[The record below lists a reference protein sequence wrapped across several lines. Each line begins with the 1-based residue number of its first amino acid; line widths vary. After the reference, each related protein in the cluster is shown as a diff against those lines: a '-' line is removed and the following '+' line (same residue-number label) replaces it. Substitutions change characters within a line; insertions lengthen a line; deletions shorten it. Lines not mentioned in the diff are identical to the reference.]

1 MTCFSAQLGTIPPLA
16 GAPNPVAQL
25 VQRHGCLLQRRGRGV
40 GTPCWLVKRM
50 TESSLNAVGR
60 NAGQWLLD
68 FAAVAVIY
76 FLLAY
81 VVLPALWRHTEHE
94 PGLAFLPM
102 VTHTGNGIPGDPLN
116 VGLVGSRDD
125 ILRAM
130 AAAAWFPADPVTLRT
145 SLEIVGSV
153 VLDRPYRAAPVSP
166 LYYQGKK
173 EQLAFEKPDG
183 RSADRRHHVR
193 FWLVLDKGMSGRPVW
208 LGAVTFDRGV
218 GFSHYTGQV
227 THHIGPDIDAER
239 DLLMQD
245 LKKAGMVEAL
255 FQISGIGP
263 TLFGRNGGG
272 DPYYTDGEIDFA
284 SLVVDGVRRTEP
296 PATLSTPP
304 LTALKDEIWRSVS
317 NAVTEEIPG
326 KKTER

>member
-1 MTCFSAQLGTIPPLA
+1 MKL
-16 GAPNPVAQL
+16 L
-25 VQRHGCLLQRRGRGV
+25 VMRR
-40 GTPCWLVKRM
+40 
-50 TESSLNAVGR
+50 
-60 NAGQWLLD
+60 QWLLD
-68 FAAVAVIY
+68 FAVVSVVY

-81 VVLPALWRHTEHE
+81 VVLPALWKHHEHE
-94 PGLAFLPM
+94 PGLASLPM
-102 VTHTGNGIPGDPLN
+102 VTRTGTGIPGDPLN

-130 AAAAWFPADPVTLRT
+130 DAASWFPADPITLRT

-153 VLDRPYRAAPVSP
+153 VLDRPYHAAPVSA

-193 FWLVLDKGMSGRPVW
+193 LWQVLDKGTTGRPVW
-208 LGAVTFDRGV
+208 LGAATFDRGV
-218 GFSHYTGQV
+218 GLSHYTGQV

-239 DLLMQD
+239 DLLMRD
-245 LKKAGMVEAL
+245 LGEAGMVEVL

-272 DPYYTDGEIDFA
+272 DRYYTNGEIEIA
-284 SLVVDGVRRTEP
+284 SLVVDGIKRTDP
-296 PATLSTPP
+296 PATLPPPP
-304 LTALKDEIWRSVS
+304 LIAVRDQLWRNVS
-317 NAVTEEIPG
+317 DAVTQEIPKEG
-326 KKTER
+326 R